1 MPYAL
6 RFTRIRQLIAA
17 IRSKRITTM
26 PTEKDSV
33 DGLTDLKIVQFPHPT
48 LRHKSKPITRV
59 DGQLQNVVKTMFDL
73 MYKAKGIGLAANQVD
88 LPIQLFVVN
97 VAGKRGEGEE
107 LVFINP
113 VLSNPKG
120 TDEAEEGCLSIPQVG
135 ANVTRPEQVHVSAY
149 DLSGNEIDMT
159 VNGMLAK
166 VIQHEYD
173 HLHGVLFIDRVH
185 ESSQRQVEMD
195 LVEFELQFNQMRN
208 SGEIP
213 DDATIAARLTAIE
226 SQYCS

>member
-1 MPYAL
+1 M
-6 RFTRIRQLIAA
+6 
-17 IRSKRITTM
+17 SE
-26 PTEKDSV
+26 EKKSLE
-33 DGLTDLKIVQFPHPT
+33 GLTDLKIVQFPHPT
-48 LRHKSKPITRV
+48 LRHQSKPNTRV
-59 DGQLQNVVKTMFDL
+59 DTQLKNVVKTMFDL
-73 MYKAKGIGLAANQVD
+73 MYEAKGIGLAANQVD

-97 VAGKRGEGEE
+97 VTGKRGEGEE

-135 ANVTRPEQVHVSAY
+135 ANVIRPEQIHVSAY
-149 DLSGNEIDMT
+149 DLTGNEIDAT

-195 LVEFELQFNQMRN
+195 LVEFQLQFDQMRK

-213 DDATIAARLTAIE
+213 DDATILARLAAIE
-226 SQYCS
+226 AQYCS